1 VKSPECY
8 RLAIW
13 LCPSRRNVQC
23 YLDRWTFHELQVRR
37 GVGLVSGHEGCKA
50 CEHKVKLLG
59 ETCSSY
65 LRPNPKFWP
74 KSAARLA
81 VGEEPLIGSIV
92 K

>member
-1 VKSPECY
+1 MKSPECY
-8 RLAIW
+8 RLATW
-13 LCPSRRNVQC
+13 LVPVVGMSNVTLTVGPSTNSRC
-23 YLDRWTFHELQVRR
+23 EEASAWCLDMRAAK
-37 GVGLVSGHEGCKA
+37 LVSTRSNY
-50 CEHKVKLLG
+50 LG
-59 ETCSSY
+59 DTSSSY